1 VVASRCHA
9 GVGGRIR
16 RGRTRACRGSRA
28 GRRRP
33 TAGPS
38 RAAAAPRGPRG
49 TGRSRWEGSRGP
61 AGAAGRRGRA
71 ATAAG
76 SGGRSRA
83 PGGGW
88 TERRTWKLGRGRW
101 AGVAWGWRGCRVT
114 SATTGCLRE
123 LSSTHKH
130 HHTFGTAVN
139 IPSNTH
145 THTHV

>member
-1 VVASRCHA
+1 MVASRCHA
-9 GVGGRIR
+9 GVGGDIR

-88 TERRTWKLGRGRW
+88 TERRTWKLGRRRW
-101 AGVAWGWRGCRVT
+101 AGVA
-114 SATTGCLRE
+114 
-123 LSSTHKH
+123 
-130 HHTFGTAVN
+130 
-139 IPSNTH
+139 
-145 THTHV
+145 